1 MYLIRCIV
9 KHIHVWYIVLC
20 KFVFIIYKE
29 ASGGMDMDIP
39 NILVVEDD
47 REINNLICEALKKE
61 NYNITQAFDGK
72 EATEKCTDNIQL
84 IILDLMLPYVDGIE
98 VLRVIRE
105 KSNLPVIILS
115 AKEEETDRI
124 IGLSMGADDY
134 MVKPFSVRELTAR
147 VKAQLRR
154 YINYNEKKEE
164 SSVLQYNDLKL
175 DTLNYKAYKA
185 EEEINL
191 TKKEFELLK
200 LFLSN
205 PNRVFTKANIFNSV
219 WENEYLNDD
228 NTVMV
233 HIKRLRNKIE
243 RNPNDPKYIVTVW
256 GIGYKLGE

>member
-1 MYLIRCIV
+1 
-9 KHIHVWYIVLC
+9 
-20 KFVFIIYKE
+20 
-29 ASGGMDMDIP
+29 MDIP
-39 NILVVEDD
+39 SILIVEDD
-47 REINNLICEALKKE
+47 KEINNLIYEALKKE
-61 NYNITQAFDGK
+61 NYNIIQAFDGK
-72 EATEKCTDNIQL
+72 EATEKYNENIQL
-84 IILDLMLPYVDGIE
+84 VILDLMLPFIDGIE
-98 VLRVIRE
+98 VLRIIRE

-154 YINYNEKKEE
+154 YLNYNEKKEE
-164 SSVLQYNDLKL
+164 NSVLQYNDLRL
-175 DTLNYKAYKA
+175 DALNYKAYKA

-205 PNRVFTKANIFNSV
+205 PNKVFTKANIFNSV

-243 RNPNDPKYIVTVW
+243 SNPNAPKYIVTVW

>member
-1 MYLIRCIV
+1 MYGIYFTI
-9 KHIHVWYIVLC
+9 YICVYSLQ
-20 KFVFIIYKE
+20 KIY
-29 ASGGMDMDIP
+29 GGTGMERP

-47 REINNLICEALKKE
+47 KEINNLISDALIKE
-61 NYNITQAFDGK
+61 NYNITQVFDGRQAI
-72 EATEKCTDNIQL
+72 ERYNNGIQL

-98 VLRVIRE
+98 VLRTIRE

-154 YINYNEKKEE
+154 YINYNDKKEE
-164 SSVLQYNDLKL
+164 NSILQYNELKL
-175 DTLNYKAYKA
+175 DTLNYKMYKSD
-185 EEEINL
+185 EEINL

-205 PNRVFTKANIFNSV
+205 PKRVFTKAQIFNNV

-243 RNPNDPKYIVTVW
+243 NNTNEPKYIVTVW